1 MIISNPSPK
10 GCLCLVLH
18 AHLPYIRHPEHE
30 FMLEEN
36 WLFEAITETYIPL
49 LLVFDNLVNDRI
61 PFRITMSLSPTLC
74 SMLVDPLLQE
84 RYVKYIDRS
93 IECAEKECE
102 RTKNQPDFRASARM
116 YVDKFRSAKELFV
129 DADDCD
135 ILGHFRLLQEKGALE
150 IIASAATHGFFPVMQ
165 VAPHAVRAQVR
176 TGVESYYRNFNQ
188 RPKGFW
194 LPECGYYPG
203 VEKILDSA
211 GVAYFFT
218 DAHGLLFAEPRPQYG
233 VFAPVLCNEA
243 PVAAFARDIESS
255 KAVWSSREGY
265 PGDFAY
271 REFYRDIGFDL
282 DMKYIRPY
290 IDPIGIRS
298 NTGIKYYKITGKTDH
313 KKPYDQ
319 AEALD
324 RALVH
329 AGNFMFNREKQVEY
343 CAALMDRRPIIVA
356 PYDAELFGHWWYE
369 GPDWLN
375 YLIRKMAF
383 EQDTV
388 SLCTPSDY
396 LVQNPKNQVCRP
408 SLSSW
413 GHKGYSEVWL
423 DESNDWMYSPL
434 HIMEELMVDCA
445 KRYTKADGLTR
456 RALNQMARELLLAES
471 SDWAFIMKSGTMVN
485 YARRRVNEHIGNFN
499 RLHDDLQSN
508 RLEEKNIGQLE
519 SHNNIFPDIDYRVY
533 V

>member
-1 MIISNPSPK
+1 MIIGNPSPK

-49 LLVFDNLVNDRI
+49 LLIFDNLVNDRV
-61 PFRITMSLSPTLC
+61 PFRITVSLSPTLC
-74 SMLVDPLLQE
+74 SMLADPLLQE
-84 RYVKYIDRS
+84 RYIKYIDRS
-93 IECAEKECE
+93 IECAEKECV
-102 RTKNQPDFRASARM
+102 RTKKQPEFLASARM
-116 YVDKFRSAKELFV
+116 YVDKFRSARRVFV
-129 DADDCD
+129 DMNDCN
-135 ILGHFRLLQEKGALE
+135 ILEHFRQLQEKGALE
-150 IIASAATHGFFPVMQ
+150 IITSAATHGFLPVLQ
-165 VAPHAVRAQVR
+165 ANPQAVRAQVQI
-176 TGVESYYRNFNQ
+176 GVESYCRHFK
-188 RPKGFW
+188 RGPKGFW

-203 VEKILDSA
+203 VEKILGAA
-211 GVAYFFT
+211 GVSYFFT
-218 DAHGLLFAEPRPQYG
+218 DAHGILFAEPRPQYG

-243 PVAAFARDIESS
+243 PVAAFGRDIESS

-282 DMKYIRPY
+282 DMDYIRPY
-290 IDPIGIRS
+290 IDPIGIRT
-298 NTGIKYYKITGKTDH
+298 NTGIKYYKITGKTEH
-313 KKPYDQ
+313 KKPYNQ
-319 AEALD
+319 SEALD

-383 EQDTV
+383 EQDTLG
-388 SLCTPSDY
+388 LCTASDY
-396 LVQNPKNQVCRP
+396 LAKNPRNQVCRP

-413 GHKGYSEVWL
+413 GYKGYSEVWL
-423 DESNDWMYSPL
+423 DTSNDWIYPHL
-434 HIMEELMVDCA
+434 HKMEERMADCA
-445 KRYTKADGLTR
+445 KRYKEAEGLTR

-485 YARRRVNEHIGNFN
+485 YSQRRESEHIVNFN
-499 RLHDDLQSN
+499 RLYDDLEAE
-508 RLEEKNIGQLE
+508 RLEEKYVGMLE
-519 SHNNIFPDIDYRVY
+519 SHNNIFPDIDYSVY
-533 V
+533 S